1 MQAKLE
7 ELNRTMPT
15 KKGVTWPGQVRI
27 GIGLNSGICCVGNMG
42 SRQRLDY
49 SLIGDTVNLAARLEG
64 QTKYYGVPII
74 VGSGTARAL
83 DGFALLEVDRIR
95 VVGRDRPETI
105 FGLLGDSQFA
115 QIEEAHELA
124 EGHGRMLAA
133 YRSADW
139 EEAARLLEE
148 LSDQYVALGLDKLNA
163 LFWNR
168 VTELRASPPDPG
180 WDGIFEA
187 SAK

>member
-1 MQAKLE
+1 
-7 ELNRTMPT
+7 
-15 KKGVTWPGQVRI
+15 
-27 GIGLNSGICCVGNMG
+27 MG

-105 FGLLGDSQFA
+105 FALLGDPEFPQM
-115 QIEEAHELA
+115 EEAYELA
-124 EGHGRMLAA
+124 EGHGRMLAS

-139 EEAARLLEE
+139 DEAARLLEE

-168 VTELRASPPDPG
+168 VVELRANPPAPD
-180 WDGIFEA
+180 WDGIYDA
-187 SAK
+187 TQK